1 MYTWVYYTNTLQ
13 RCTVCIA
20 SHATSLFFARWV
32 GQLKNDRTLKVHK
45 AIQNDAV
52 KTVAA
57 EKCVRKAAT
66 ATAAAQKMVTNQIEF
81 SCKSHKVSVRVV

>member
-1 MYTWVYYTNTLQ
+1 MGILYKHSSTVYCMHCFS
-13 RCTVCIA
+13 RH
-20 SHATSLFFARWV
+20 SSFFARWV

-57 EKCVRKAAT
+57 EKCVRKAA
-66 ATAAAQKMVTNQIEF
+66 ATAAVQKMVTNQIEF